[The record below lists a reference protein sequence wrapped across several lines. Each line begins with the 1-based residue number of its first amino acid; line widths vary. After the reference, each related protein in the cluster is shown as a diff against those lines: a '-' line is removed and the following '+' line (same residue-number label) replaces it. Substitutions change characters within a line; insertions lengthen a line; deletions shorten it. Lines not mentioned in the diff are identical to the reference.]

1 MLAAGLKGIEDKI
14 EPPEPVEKDIFH
26 MSVEERE
33 TLGIG
38 LLPENLGEALAC
50 MRESKLVREAL
61 GDHLF
66 SHFLYIKRR
75 EWDEYKAQVSD
86 WEIRRLLP
94 AL

>member
-26 MSVEERE
+26 MSTEERE
-33 TLGIG
+33 ALGIG
-38 LLPENLGEALAC
+38 ALPENLGQALDC
-50 MRESKLVREAL
+50 MRRSSLVREAM

-66 SHFLYIKRR
+66 NHFLYIKGQ
-75 EWDEYKAQVSD
+75 EWDSYKAQISD
-86 WEIRRLLP
+86 WEIKTLLP